1 MGSLT
6 DIGGFIALW
15 MEAKELMEDDHN
27 LMILNKMLLEKFL
40 QQTQNVK
47 N

>member
-1 MGSLT
+1 
-6 DIGGFIALW
+6 